1 MTAGIAEI
9 LNGYS
14 LKAVLR
20 RVPGEKHTIAAADT
34 HDDSYL
40 GNTHS
45 HKHTYFQRCTDAHTQ
60 VYRQA
65 SPKTHCRTHTQSLS
79 HTHIHTVRATL

>member
-45 HKHTYFQRCTDAHTQ
+45 HT
-60 VYRQA
+60 
-65 SPKTHCRTHTQSLS
+65 
-79 HTHIHTVRATL
+79 HTHIHTLTYTHSHTHSHTHTHIHTLTPTHLFTE